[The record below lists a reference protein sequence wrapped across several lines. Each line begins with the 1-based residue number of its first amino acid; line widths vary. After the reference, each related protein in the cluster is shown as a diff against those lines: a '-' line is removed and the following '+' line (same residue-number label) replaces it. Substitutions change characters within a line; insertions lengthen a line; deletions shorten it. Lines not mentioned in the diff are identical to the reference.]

1 MQEVK
6 LAIPTEGDKGLED
19 VVSEVFGKAKTFTI
33 VELSDCSIHR
43 VKVVENPA
51 ASYRHGAGPIVVKM
65 LVEMGVTVVAARE
78 FGPGASA
85 LLECLNVRMVI
96 VKPGSR
102 LPKPFKTCRNQ
113 EGREAE
119 DGLPGETLGGWAIE
133 ERSTEASGG
142 GHVHGILCIV
152 KWCARS
158 FLCRGIPR
166 DDTSLPVL

>member
-85 LLECLNVRMVI
+85 LLECHNVKMVI
-96 VKPGSR
+96 VKPGIKVAEAVQN
-102 LPKPFKTCRNQ
+102 LPK
-113 EGREAE
+113 
-119 DGLPGETLGGWAIE
+119 
-133 ERSTEASGG
+133 S
-142 GHVHGILCIV
+142 
-152 KWCARS
+152 
-158 FLCRGIPR
+158 RGA
-166 DDTSLPVL
+166 